1 MSQVDMIVFTIG
13 NSDIQLKFNRILK
26 DNKCMT
32 PVIFAWLEAGG
43 VYSHILVV
51 NYEKKGC
58 FECLYTAESGELTNN
73 RSQKNDETDMESSI
87 IRNGC
92 GGTRAAYGT
101 ATILRTT
108 AALMETIGKIQEGEL
123 TESVLLDVSSN
134 GVKVSEIKFPMEVC
148 RCCGCTDE
156 K

>member
-1 MSQVDMIVFTIG
+1 MSQVDMIVSTVG
-13 NSDIQLKFNRILK
+13 NSDIQLEFNRALK
-26 DNKCMT
+26 DNGCAV

-43 VYSHILVV
+43 AYSHILVV
-51 NYEKKGC
+51 NYKKKGC
-58 FECLYTAESGELTNN
+58 FECLYTAENGELTNN
-73 RSQKNDETDMESSI
+73 RSQKNNETNMESSI
-87 IRNGC
+87 VRNGC

-123 TESVLLDVSSN
+123 KESVLLDISSN
-134 GVKVSEIKFPMEVC
+134 GVKVSEAKFPMEVC
-148 RCCGCTDE
+148 RCCGCMDE